1 MIGTTEAY
9 DSLEVFSATKARD
22 REALGEKVTAYLR
35 AHPELEVVDKIVM
48 QSSDR
53 EFHCMSVTIFFKRRE
68 GAVQNGNGPRR
79 SRQRKAS

>member
-1 MIGTTEAY
+1 MIEAY

-68 GAVQNGNGPRR
+68 GAVEQVNGVPRR
-79 SRQRKAS
+79 SRQKKAV